1 MQLRGCDDPD
11 IFNEIS
17 SRRNCEVTQVEIDEI
32 YIFKLDSPLT
42 SKDEYHLKLT
52 IDLIQVENDRERIVG
67 NYNAS
72 INGQAQ
78 H

>member
-1 MQLRGCDDPD
+1 MQLGRSDDPGL
-11 IFNEIS
+11 FYEIS

-52 IDLIQVENDRERIVG
+52 IDLIQVENDTERVVG